1 MTTATK
7 FVQDSKHRWVID
19 KDPDAVLD
27 YTLDW
32 TDYMAEITP
41 DTIATLTVT
50 ASNPTP
56 SITVDSTDLTG
67 STTTGWISGGTV
79 GQLEAFTYHIVTAQ
93 GREDDRT
100 LYVKIKEK

>member
-7 FVQDSKHRWVID
+7 FVVDSKGRAVIA
-19 KDPDAVLD
+19 KDPDAILD

-32 TDYMAEITP
+32 TDYMALIAP
-41 DTIATLTVT
+41 DTIASLTVT
-50 ASNPTP
+50 ASNTVPT
-56 SITVDSTDLTG
+56 ITVDSSDLSG
-67 STTTGWISGGTV
+67 DQTTGWISGGDV
-79 GQLEAFTYHIVTAQ
+79 GNLEAFTFHIITAG